1 MRIAEL
7 PQAIRTAIS
16 DWRLWVTL
24 SLPAAVIIN
33 ETVAGIRD
41 GLPIALALTRLPLYK
56 VFYLLLVSS
65 ILAQAGIGAVP
76 FIAGGFM
83 TLYDIALARRRRWK
97 EEGIEEGRKATQAQ
111 AERSRAEAD
120 QARAEA
126 EPAGTKARETFLRE
140 KINAVLADP
149 TLTPESKNH
158 VIGILTADTEVAD
171 GRDIPDRGES
181 A

>member
-24 SLPAAVIIN
+24 SLTAAVIIH

-41 GLPIALALTRLPLYK
+41 GLPFAAALTRLPIYK

-65 ILAQAGIGAVP
+65 IISQAGIGAVP
-76 FIAGGFM
+76 FITGGIM

-97 EEGIEEGRKATQAQ
+97 EEGKEEAQKEVERAIAEGRSA
-111 AERSRAEAD
+111 
-120 QARAEA
+120 
-126 EPAGTKARETFLRE
+126 AREALLRE
-140 KINAVLADP
+140 KINAILADD
-149 TLTPESKNH
+149 TLTPETKIH
-158 VIGILTADTEVAD
+158 VIGILT
-171 GRDIPDRGES
+171 GEPEPVLS
-181 A
+181 DEWGKK

>member
-24 SLPAAVIIN
+24 SLTAAVIIH

-41 GLPIALALTRLPLYK
+41 GLPFVAALTRLPIYK

-65 ILAQAGIGAVP
+65 IISQAGIGAVP
-76 FIAGGFM
+76 FISGGIM

-97 EEGIEEGRKATQAQ
+97 EEGIEEGRKATQGQ
-111 AERSRAEAD
+111 VDR
-120 QARAEA
+120 ARAEA
-126 EPAGTKARETFLRE
+126 REMLLRE

-149 TLTPESKNH
+149 TLTPEAKNH
-158 VIGILTADTEVAD
+158 VIGILTADSPE
-171 GRDIPDRGES
+171 
-181 A
+181 